1 MSFLETIAI
10 KGKIGDN
17 NYYLTKLKANQ
28 LTGLVKPACELEE
41 WDELSLEEKFQRD
54 PNYKRVKQEIAPYLA
69 CNKDR
74 FYGSII
80 VVALNGGVE
89 FESIKDFKISE
100 VPKRYQRQSD
110 DMGFLTFAGG
120 SYVVLDGQHRLLG
133 LRQVVQGAEGG
144 EGPYQRDVPEDD
156 VSVIVIEQESES
168 KTRSI
173 FTVLNRYAKPTSA
186 GQNVAMDEKDA
197 CAILSRKLLNEKIVN
212 VEKVNTKGS
221 ALPDSTAYFTSLIAL
236 YQMNEAIMKHKTTLV
251 QKNKAIEID
260 GTEIEEAWLVLQ
272 EYWTTV
278 MEKLNAFR
286 LGNDLN
292 ERTQDLR
299 DVNGEHSLLMKPV
312 AQEALIDALMYS
324 TEDGVLT
331 IDNAIDRA
339 NKLPWSY
346 NHEIWKHVLI
356 AGDGKIQSGKAARK
370 RAASLITYLIA
381 GDKLSDEK
389 KELHLENYQLSFA
402 KKVNEDKSK
411 WKDFPDRKKFL

>member
-1 MSFLETIAI
+1 
-10 KGKIGDN
+10 
-17 NYYLTKLKANQ
+17 
-28 LTGLVKPACELEE
+28 
-41 WDELSLEEKFQRD
+41 
-54 PNYKRVKQEIAPYLA
+54 
-69 CNKDR
+69 
-74 FYGSII
+74 
-80 VVALNGGVE
+80 
-89 FESIKDFKISE
+89 
-100 VPKRYQRQSD
+100 
-110 DMGFLTFAGG
+110 
-120 SYVVLDGQHRLLG
+120 
-133 LRQVVQGAEGG
+133 
-144 EGPYQRDVPEDD
+144 
-156 VSVIVIEQESES
+156 
-168 KTRSI
+168 
-173 FTVLNRYAKPTSA
+173 
-186 GQNVAMDEKDA
+186 
-197 CAILSRKLLNEKIVN
+197 
-212 VEKVNTKGS
+212 
-221 ALPDSTAYFTSLIAL
+221 
-236 YQMNEAIMKHKTTLV
+236 
-251 QKNKAIEID
+251 
-260 GTEIEEAWLVLQ
+260 
-272 EYWTTV
+272 

-299 DVNGEHSLLMKPV
+299 ESSGEHSLLMKPV

-346 NHEIWKHVLI
+346 DHEIWQDVLI

>member
-1 MSFLETIAI
+1 MSYISTIAI

-17 NYYLTKLKANQ
+17 NYFLTRIKANQ
-28 LTGLVKPACELEE
+28 LVGLAKVAADLEGWKELT
-41 WDELSLEEKFQRD
+41 LEEKMQRD
-54 PNYKRVKQEIAPYLA
+54 PNWSRVKKEIAPYLA

-89 FESIKDFKISE
+89 FESISDFKIST
-100 VPKRYQRQSD
+100 VPKRYQRESD
-110 DMGFLTFAGG
+110 DMGFLTFSGG
-120 SYVVLDGQHRLLG
+120 TYVVLDGQHRLLG
-133 LRQVVQGAEGG
+133 LEQVIKGKEGG
-144 EGPYQRDVPEDD
+144 EGPYQQNVGEDD

-168 KTRSI
+168 RTRSI
-173 FTVLNRYAKPTSA
+173 FTVVNRYAKPTSA

-197 CAILSRKLLNEKIVN
+197 CAILSRRLLNEKIVN

-272 EYWTTV
+272 EYWTTI

-411 WKDFPDRKKFL
+411 WKYFPDRKKFL